1 MKKVI
6 VILLSSF
13 LLFSAFS
20 EDEKLPRLAV
30 VEFSINDSNNQKL
43 VNDSVAVRNQ
53 VQTNI
58 VKTGRYD
65 VIARAEIDKLLENQK
80 IQVSSIS
87 SSENIRKLRLLNI
100 SYLVTGTVDAMDSDY
115 LVNVNMLDVS
125 SGKFINSDEEFMGNA
140 SSSLYMG
147 VSTLI
152 SRFMTSINE
161 KGEAIEQTKKQ
172 IRHSATIATGIH
184 VETGIG
190 GVLYLFDNESYK
202 RDLDKAKDKSAVR
215 NKRDTYFK
223 EIAALWEN
231 GTYDLLIQKPDKY
244 TIKMVYGDGYAEERE
259 VTFTKEGIINVEFAA
274 IPEEIFVEGGTF
286 KMGSGK
292 YSDNPIHSVNINSFF
307 IRKHEVTK
315 AEYKKI
321 NGSTPNSRD
330 YYSPIYNVS
339 WYDAVVF
346 CNKLSKKE
354 GLTPCYTLNNS
365 SDEESWGRNENG
377 SWDNIRCDFK
387 ANGYRLPTE
396 AEWEYAAR
404 GGDKSNNFTYSGS
417 NAIDDVAFY
426 GKDWSDYKY
435 YNGEYNYEKLDEDLR
450 IMKKKPN
457 ELGLYDMSGNVCE
470 WCWDWYSNNISSST
484 PVTGASS
491 GSFRMG
497 RGGGWDSIGSSIC
510 EVAYRGT
517 GYPASRYNYFGFR
530 VVRSAQ

>member
-43 VNDSVAVRNQ
+43 VNDSIAVRNQ

-202 RDLDKAKDKSAVR
+202 KDCNEAESFYSV
-215 NKRDTYFK
+215 KRDTYFK
-223 EIAALWEN
+223 EIAVLWEN
-231 GTYDLLIQKPDKY
+231 DAYDLLIQKPDKY
-244 TIKMVYGDGYAEERE
+244 TIKMVHGDGYAQERDIP
-259 VTFTKEGIINVEFAA
+259 FTKKGVINVEFAA

-286 KMGSGK
+286 KMGSENQN
-292 YSDNPIHSVNINSFF
+292 DNPVHSVNINSFF
-307 IRKHEVTK
+307 IRKHEVTE
-315 AEYKKI
+315 AEYKII
-321 NGSTPNSRD
+321 NGANPKDSRA
-330 YYSPIYNVS
+330 YYHPIYTVS

-365 SDEESWGRNENG
+365 SDEDSWGRNEND
-377 SWDNIRCDFK
+377 SWNNIQCDFK

-404 GGDKSNNFTYSGS
+404 GGNKSNNFTYSGS
-417 NAIDDVAFY
+417 NVIDDVAFY
-426 GKDWSDYKY
+426 GKDWSDYEY
-435 YNGEYNYEKLDEDLR
+435 YDGEFNYARLDEALR
-450 IMKKKPN
+450 IMKKEPN
-457 ELGLYDMSGNVCE
+457 ELGLYDMTGNVEE

-491 GSFRMG
+491 GDSRVV
-497 RGGGWDSIGSSIC
+497 RGGCWSSDGIDC
-510 EVAYRGT
+510 EVTYRG
-517 GYPASRYNYFGFR
+517 GNIPYYHYNSNGFR